1 MTGSAA
7 QPFMLMLAFATA
19 WVLLEEVVGARLQAH
34 YPLLQIVWC
43 RYAAHLVILLV
54 LFGWREPVRLWRTR
68 RPVFQLTRS
77 LLMLVMPL
85 SFALS
90 LGAGLDGAVVWA
102 LFWCVAPL
110 LMLAGAR
117 WWLGE
122 AVPALAWVAAA
133 AGGMAALLLFSPAP
147 PQAVTRLVLPLVMA
161 LSFAAYVLMT
171 RGLRFEDVRAN
182 LFYTA
187 FGVFAVLTPFMPSM
201 WVAPGAHDALVL
213 MAIGAVGLLSLLA
226 LDRAAALGPLGLS
239 TPALTAHLLA
249 LIAVGWALDGHAP
262 TRRAA
267 VGGLMLIGVLWYF
280 WRRHASAVAGAPPQ
294 AVEEGT
300 R

>member
-1 MTGSAA
+1 MTASAA
-7 QPFMLMLAFATA
+7 QPFVLMLVFATA

-43 RYAAHLVILLV
+43 RYAAHLAILLV
-54 LFGWREPVRLWRTR
+54 LFGWREPSRLWRTR
-68 RPVFQLTRS
+68 RPVYQWARS

-90 LGAGLDGAVVWA
+90 LGAGLDGAAVWA
-102 LFWCVAPL
+102 LFWCAAPL

-122 AVPALAWVAAA
+122 PVPVLAWVAAA

-147 PQAVTRLVLPLVMA
+147 PPDFARLLLPLAMA
-161 LSFAAYVLMT
+161 SSFAVYVLMT
-171 RGLRFEDVRAN
+171 RGLRSEDVRAN

-187 FGVFAVLTPFMPSM
+187 FGVFVVLTPFMPSM
-201 WVAPGAHDALVL
+201 WVPPGIHDVLVL
-213 MAIGAVGLLSLLA
+213 VAIGAVGLLSLIA
-226 LDRAAALGPLGLS
+226 LDRAAALGPLALS

-249 LIAVGWALDGHAP
+249 LMAVGWALEGHAP

-280 WRRHASAVAGAPPQ
+280 WRRHASAAAGVPPQ